1 MNKVLWSTLVAT
13 PAIFA
18 AALFAALPAIAAEAR
33 LSSEA
38 EAQLSP
44 TSVSALSA
52 PVASTEMAPV
62 LVNEASAVVPP
73 VPTQVAQIAVPVA
86 PAVEAAPAAAPSVDS
101 LNQVVEY
108 SNEGNNGLAQAGG
121 LTIDRL
127 SDVRPS
133 DWAYTA
139 LQNLVEK
146 YACIVGYPNLT
157 YQGNRA
163 LTRYEFAA
171 GLSSC
176 LDRISDLIAA
186 STADL
191 ATKEDLATLQRLQ
204 EEFAAELATLR
215 GKVDSLE
222 ARTAELEANQFST
235 TTKLNGETIFSVSDI
250 FGGGND
256 STENDL
262 GDVNETT
269 FQYRV
274 RLNFD
279 TSFTGNDLLRARLQ
293 SGNFNR
299 FVTTDPASS
308 SSLLGGEGRLGYDT
322 GTSNALQI
330 DDLFYRFPIGDKITA
345 RILANAGALNDV
357 VNPVSPFS
365 SSGTGALS
373 RFGRFN
379 PIYRA
384 PSVNAGAA
392 TTIQFND
399 KIALQLGYLA
409 GEAERSDVGAGLFNG
424 NYGAIGQLTL
434 TPFTNNRLT
443 LGLTYVNS
451 YIQARDSAGSSI
463 GNNSGTGSSLS
474 RVAIGRPLSVNSYG
488 VEANYKVSSGLLVGG
503 WAGYSHIRAIGVG
516 DADVWNYALTVA
528 LPDLGGR
535 GNQLGLV
542 AGIQPRLT
550 GADAEVGDLLSGGRR
565 SDPDVGLHLEGFYR
579 LRLTDNISIT
589 PGLIVLTE
597 PNHNSD
603 NDAAIIG
610 VVRTT
615 FTF

>member
-33 LSSEA
+33 LASEA

-62 LVNEASAVVPP
+62 VVNEASAVVPP
-73 VPTQVAQIAVPVA
+73 VSTQVAQIAVPVA

-215 GKVDSLE
+215 GRVDSLE

-235 TTKLNGETIFSVSDI
+235 TTKLKGETIFLAAVPIDEDEAFDDQTI
-250 FGGGND
+250 AG
-256 STENDL
+256 
-262 GDVNETT
+262 
-269 FQYRV
+269 YRV

-279 TSFTGNDLLRARLQ
+279 TSFTGDDLLRARLQ
-293 SGNFNR
+293 SRDIDNFDGFGGTNWTIGSGSGDNITLNKLYYTFPLGSSIDVTVAAQGYSDSD
-299 FVTTDPASS
+299 FVVSS
-308 SSLLGGEGRLGYDT
+308 ISPLDSDGGGSITEFGSPTPYNFVPGSAGVGAIIQLSDNFSFDFGY
-322 GTSNALQI
+322 S
-330 DDLFYRFPIGDKITA
+330 
-345 RILANAGALNDV
+345 
-357 VNPVSPFS
+357 
-365 SSGTGALS
+365 
-373 RFGRFN
+373 
-379 PIYRA
+379 
-384 PSVNAGAA
+384 AA
-392 TTIQFND
+392 
-399 KIALQLGYLA
+399 
-409 GEAERSDVGAGLFNG
+409 EAERSNPGSGLFNG
-424 NYGAIGQLTL
+424 DYGIIAQLTYLSDFLDAAVVYTNGYSSTGFGDGETIGISNGGSGGPAVANTYGALVNFKFGQFEVGGNAAYTPIIDIGNSSYDVWSYQATL
-434 TPFTNNRLT
+434 AIRDIGGKGNMLGVLAGIAPYDSDLA
-443 LGLTYVNS
+443 LGLDDDNS
-451 YIQARDSAGSSI
+451 F
-463 GNNSGTGSSLS
+463 
-474 RVAIGRPLSVNSYG
+474 
-488 VEANYKVSSGLLVGG
+488 VGE
-503 WAGYSHIRAIGVG
+503 
-516 DADVWNYALTVA
+516 L
-528 LPDLGGR
+528 
-535 GNQLGLV
+535 
-542 AGIQPRLT
+542 
-550 GADAEVGDLLSGGRR
+550 
-565 SDPDVGLHLEGFYR
+565 FYR
-579 LRLTDNISIT
+579 LQLSDNISVT
-589 PGLIVLTE
+589 PGLIYVDS
-597 PNHNSD
+597 PG
-603 NDAAIIG
+603 NDSNTDATFVGAL
-610 VVRTT
+610 RTT
-615 FTF
+615 FSF

>member
-1 MNKVLWSTLVAT
+1 MNKVLWSTLLASPAFLVAT
-13 PAIFA
+13 
-18 AALFAALPAIAAEAR
+18 LFTAVPAIAIEAEVQ
-33 LSSEA
+33 LSGASTSDVLASVSLPKVAAVQVSEA
-38 EAQLSP
+38 AAVIAPVPAQ
-44 TSVSALSA
+44 VAQISA
-52 PVASTEMAPV
+52 PVAP
-62 LVNEASAVVPP
+62 
-73 VPTQVAQIAVPVA
+73 
-86 PAVEAAPAAAPSVDS
+86 APSNVDS

-191 ATKEDLATLQRLQ
+191 ATAEDLATLQRLQ

-235 TTKLNGETIFSVSDI
+235 TTKLVGETVFSVSDI

-262 GDVNETT
+262 GDINETT
-269 FQYRV
+269 FQYRT

-279 TSFTGNDLLRARLQ
+279 TSFTGRDQLRARLQ
-293 SGNFNR
+293 AGNFNR
-299 FVTTDPASS
+299 FVTTDPATS
-308 SSLLGGEGRLGYDT
+308 SSLLGNEGRLGYDT
-322 GTSNALQI
+322 GTSNALEL
-330 DDLFYRFPIGDKITA
+330 DDLYYRFPIGDKVTA
-345 RILANAGALNDV
+345 RIVANAGAFNDI
-357 VNPVSPFS
+357 VNTVSPFS

-392 TTIQFND
+392 TSIQFND
-399 KIALQLGYLA
+399 QITLQLGYLA
-409 GEAERSDVGAGLFNG
+409 GEAERSGSGAGLFNG

-434 TPFTNNRLT
+434 TPFNRLT
-443 LGLTYVNS
+443 LGLTYINAYV
-451 YIQARDSAGSSI
+451 QGRDSAGSSI
-463 GNNSGTGSSLS
+463 GNNTGTGSSLA
-474 RVAIGRPLSVNSYG
+474 RVSIGRPLSINSYG
-488 VEANYKVSSGLLVGG
+488 VEANFKVSSGLQVGG

-535 GNQLGLV
+535 GNQLGIV

-550 GADAEVGDLLSGGRR
+550 GADAEVGDLLSGDRR

-579 LRLTDNISIT
+579 LRLSDNISIT
-589 PGLIVLTE
+589 PGVIVLTE
-597 PNHNSD
+597 PNHNSN
-603 NDAAIIG
+603 NDTAVIG

-615 FTF
+615 FSF